1 MLIIKFWWNREL
13 DVVRD
18 DTGIFAV
25 NSDGLIAM
33 QPHERTLPSPDAFLG
48 AVTLMGFASLKGRNM
63 VYKFSDI
70 TPEFLEKEIYGL
82 SSIQC
87 TMPQYTI
94 VVNELG
100 NNTLWSRGI
109 EKIYYSETVF

>member
-25 NSDGLIAM
+25 NSDGLIVM
-33 QPHERTLPSPDAFLG
+33 QPQERTLPSPDAFLG
-48 AVTLMGFASLKGRNM
+48 AVKLMGFASIKTKKM
-63 VYKFSDI
+63 MYKFSDI
-70 TPEFLEKEIYGL
+70 TPEFLASEIYGL

-87 TMPQYTI
+87 TMPQFTI

-109 EKIYYSETVF
+109 ERIYFSKKEF